1 MIFLRKI
8 IITAV
13 LVAGLTV
20 KAAEPAAYDPFEL
33 NLEQNINTPTVPT
46 KSQAVVKEHIDRLRA
61 FLDRQGFK
69 ATKERRGEVL
79 LVTIP
84 CSKLFNANESSLSAQ
99 GQALLKKFAL
109 PEEASGLYKILVAVH
124 SDDTGEIEY
133 TDNLTAD
140 RANAIDDFFSA
151 ENKFA
156 GVSVVPY
163 GIGRDEPL
171 VRNDSVKNRAKNRR
185 VEIYIVPE
193 EELFAKR
200 KSAK

>member
-8 IITAV
+8 IFTAV
-13 LVAGLTV
+13 LVSGLTV
-20 KAAEPAAYDPFEL
+20 KAADPATYDPFEL
-33 NLEQNINTPTVPT
+33 NLEQNINTPAVPT
-46 KSQAVVKEHIDRLRA
+46 KNQTVVKDHIDRLRS

-84 CSKLFNANESSLSAQ
+84 CEKLFKANESSLSTQ
-99 GQALLKKFAL
+99 GQILLRKFTL
-109 PEEASGLYKILVAVH
+109 PEETAGLYKILVAVH
-124 SDDTGEIEY
+124 SDDTGEIDY

-140 RANAIDDFFSA
+140 RANAIDDFFTA
-151 ENKFA
+151 ENKFT

-193 EELFAKR
+193 EALFSKR
-200 KSAK
+200 KSSK

>member
-8 IITAV
+8 IYTAV

-20 KAAEPAAYDPFEL
+20 KAAEPAVYDPFEL

-79 LVTIP
+79 LITIP

-140 RANAIDDFFSA
+140 RANAIDDFSRPKISLQGFRLCPMA
-151 ENKFA
+151 
-156 GVSVVPY
+156 
-163 GIGRDEPL
+163 
-171 VRNDSVKNRAKNRR
+171 
-185 VEIYIVPE
+185 
-193 EELFAKR
+193 
-200 KSAK
+200 